1 MKEITLYLDDEEA
14 WVLAQLVK
22 RITWSDIRRCAVDDT
37 EAHVMVDAI
46 AVVRENLADAGI
58 APR

>member
-1 MKEITLYLDDEEA
+1 MGA
-14 WVLAQLVK
+14 GPAGQ

-37 EAHVMVDAI
+37 EANVMVDAI
-46 AVVRENLADAGI
+46 AVVRKNLADAGI